1 MKLKYLILF
10 LLLNSICSFSQNKIN
25 GNWYTF
31 STDIIKII
39 ESKYDSTQVKNTNL
53 DWDFSKIE
61 EGDSLKIVKI
71 ISKEDKL
78 YYILN
83 NEKENKII
91 LSIIDN
97 ITTDISF
104 RQTVIDEK
112 KVTFKNISNA
122 EKFIKK
128 DTISRLGLIYFSEK
142 EINRIK
148 LLPSL
153 QTISKNDYL
162 QYLKTVLATKNASKK
177 SDKSNTKLMF
187 LFLNLPNK
195 AREILINQKYNGLVS
210 DGESNEMNKKFSSD
224 IDVQKILSE
233 LNQF

>member
-1 MKLKYLILF
+1 M
-10 LLLNSICSFSQNKIN
+10 
-25 GNWYTF
+25 
-31 STDIIKII
+31 
-39 ESKYDSTQVKNTNL
+39 
-53 DWDFSKIE
+53 
-61 EGDSLKIVKI
+61 
-71 ISKEDKL
+71 
-78 YYILN
+78 
-83 NEKENKII
+83 
-91 LSIIDN
+91 
-97 ITTDISF
+97 
-104 RQTVIDEK
+104 
-112 KVTFKNISNA
+112 
-122 EKFIKK
+122 
-128 DTISRLGLIYFSEK
+128 
-142 EINRIK
+142 
-148 LLPSL
+148 LPSL